1 MSDRVRELAQRQASL
16 EWRCA
21 EQRATVAREVAAIE
35 ERFRSTDRMA
45 GLVRTVL
52 RPPVLVAA
60 VATLLLYG
68 RVRGLRVFGRAV
80 LFAMTARRLLRAVK
94 SI

>member
-1 MSDRVRELAQRQASL
+1 MSDRVRELAERQASL

-35 ERFRSTDRMA
+35 ERFRSTDRVA
-45 GLVRTVL
+45 GLARVLL

-60 VATLLLYG
+60 AATLLVAG
-68 RVRGLRVFGRAV
+68 RVRALRILGRAL
-80 LFAMTARRLLRAVK
+80 LFAAAARRLLRAAK
-94 SI
+94 AP